1 MFRLRQLADSLI
13 RSGGSHRRD
22 GRNSLIFIDRQD
34 DSERVCFVLPVV
46 AIEMSLESTI
56 PDPVGQISNQLM
68 LSYQELQTI
77 SHLNDSPLP
86 NAAAVVE
93 IARQL
98 QELLFPGYRQ
108 RNVHACIATASNTM
122 AIVCSLLPALTSQIS
137 RALCYRA
144 NCNAS
149 VRLHRPEH
157 DFEPEAH
164 SIALGLL
171 ESLPEIRH
179 VLAQDV
185 EAAHA
190 ADPASLACDEIVIC
204 YPGLEAI
211 SVYRL
216 AHQLH
221 VAGVPLIP
229 RMLTEWAHS
238 RTGID
243 IHPGA
248 TIGES
253 FFIDHGTGVVIGE
266 TCEIAGHVTL
276 YQGVTLGA
284 VNFPRDEEG
293 NIIRGQKRHPTLE
306 AGVIVY
312 SNASVL
318 GGETVIGAGS
328 IVGAGASVMNRA
340 IPPGTLVTVEKP
352 TLRFREAA

>member
-1 MFRLRQLADSLI
+1 M
-13 RSGGSHRRD
+13 SH
-22 GRNSLIFIDRQD
+22 
-34 DSERVCFVLPVV
+34 
-46 AIEMSLESTI
+46 ESANPD
-56 PDPVGQISNQLM
+56 PDPVGQITDRLM
-68 LSYQELQTI
+68 QSYQELPAI
-77 SHLNDSPLP
+77 SQLDDSPLP
-86 NAAAVVE
+86 NSAAVIRV
-93 IARQL
+93 AQRL

-108 RNVHACIATASNTM
+108 REEHSPATTALNTM
-122 AIVCSLLPALTSQIS
+122 ALVRSLLPALTSQIS

-144 NCNAS
+144 NCNGS
-149 VRLHRPEH
+149 VRIHGPKL
-157 DFEPEAH
+157 DFEPVAR
-164 SIALGLL
+164 SIAVGLL
-171 ESLPEIRH
+171 ESLPEIRR
-179 VLAQDV
+179 VLAQDA

-266 TCEIAGHVTL
+266 TCEIADHVTL

-284 VNFPRDEEG
+284 VNFPRDEDG

-328 IVGAGASVMNRA
+328 IVGAGASVMNRE